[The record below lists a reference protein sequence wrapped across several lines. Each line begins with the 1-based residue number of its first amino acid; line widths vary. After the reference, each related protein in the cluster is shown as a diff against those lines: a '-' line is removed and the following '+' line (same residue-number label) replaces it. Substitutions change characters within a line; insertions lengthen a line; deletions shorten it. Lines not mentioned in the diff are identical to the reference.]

1 MPRVI
6 DPWIGTLFGNYRAVR
21 KLGEGGM
28 GVVYEAEHQKIG
40 HRAAVKILKRE
51 LALDE
56 EYAQRFLN
64 EARAVNIIRHP
75 GLVEIFDYGKLPD
88 GTLFYVME
96 FLQGASLASRMED
109 KPGGWP
115 AETVVELGLQV
126 AKAIGETHAKGV
138 IHRDLKPEN
147 FMLVKDPVRAGEERL
162 KVLDFGIAKLTVNA
176 PPESGVSTDK
186 TQMQT
191 LVGSMMGTPRFMA
204 PEQWGQA
211 ESVDGRADVF
221 ALGVTLYSLLAG
233 KPPYEGS
240 SMSLLTRQP
249 VPLAKVAP
257 TAPQRLASLV
267 DRMMQVSAAQRPTMA
282 EVAAELSALAPRR
295 LRSRELLIFGLL
307 VGVILGALLL
317 FGGGVLRK
325 RYTKPGPD
333 QLKEL
338 ALGII
343 KQSLADRDPGLRLAA
358 LRALRQSA
366 DPSHRLLLE
375 ASLKDTKAEV
385 VAEAAH
391 ALGNIQAR
399 LSRNALLDLLTAAHD
414 PRVRI
419 AAANGLAQ
427 LGVPIGIRTLQ
438 EIADGG
444 EREARIEAAL
454 FLVERGE
461 MKAAD
466 MVWPTIANRAAL
478 DLSLL
483 SVVLRLADARFQPA
497 VERLRVELA
506 RQQDGEA
513 RCRIAF
519 HLAKAGDEDARQFLR
534 KRFETPS
541 AKAGSPSMST
551 ERLLA
556 ASLLAGLREPIRAE
570 NFRSYLRP
578 DSIDDSAKL
587 AIGGLAYG
595 GIEALG
601 VLGEFLRQTESF
613 SLRVAAAGAIL
624 QLLADSIEELESQKL
639 KWAEAALQSDSV
651 AAREGAVALYDLWE
665 SDQAI
670 DRLVQAQKDEVSLIR
685 ERAVRALGRRNT
697 RTALRALASTLR
709 DPDASVRDATVEAM
723 RAVVESLRQ
732 NGDGATAQ
740 LVREQLISLS
750 TSPDET
756 DRVAASG
763 LLALFGDGSRRDA
776 LVAGLNGKNPRT
788 RRLAVEFVDALPAVF
803 VQALKDADLS
813 VRLAAARRLAA
824 LDDERGLSLLRSTVA
839 SGDIHGVQAFTYLLK
854 LKQDV
859 VPPPDLS
866 ELLKS
871 GELPTRFAIVDLILE
886 LSVAEATPLLKLACQ
901 DPAAVVRGRAA
912 RVAGKFFIR
921 SSQLVFLDM
930 VRLLR
935 GDPEAYVRAQAAKQ
949 LKLLDETAAAQQ
961 PSAAPDGDAQT
972 SPHVSSNTVPSNG
985 ATDMSVAL
993 PTTGSLS
1000 VKAEDGIRFYV
1011 DADPKKYEISNR
1023 QPMVVP
1029 LRVGTHSVQYRGGRK
1044 EVQIRANEVTSV
1056 ELPIHLAD
1064 QLIGDGNDALARN
1077 ELDKAKLFYERA
1089 GRSLRG
1095 QGNRAQEV
1103 AVALGLARAS
1113 EKKSGLTQN
1122 VLSLYND
1129 ALAVPEKDRTPEANL
1144 ILQRELARITPK
1156 VARVR
1161 TFSIGHSGKCEP
1173 KETIYLPGEKILNQ
1187 GNGKTEHLFLRAGQT
1202 LEQKQCGN

>member
-126 AKAIGETHAKGV
+126 AKAIGEAHVKGV
-138 IHRDLKPEN
+138 VHRDLKPEN

-162 KVLDFGIAKLTVNA
+162 KVLDFGIAKLTVNT

-221 ALGVTLYSLLAG
+221 ALGVTLYALLAG
-233 KPPYEGS
+233 KHPYEGS

-249 VPLAKVAP
+249 VPIAKAAP
-257 TAPQRLASLV
+257 KSPPRLAMLV
-267 DRMMQVSAAQRPTMA
+267 DRMIQATAAQRPAMA
-282 EVAAELSALAPRR
+282 EVVTELARLAPRR
-295 LRSRELLIFGLL
+295 FRGRELLIPVLL
-307 VGVILGALLL
+307 VGVVLGALLL
-317 FGGGVLRK
+317 VGGRALLH
-325 RYTKPGPD
+325 RYRQPSPA
-333 QLKEL
+333 QLKEM
-338 ALGII
+338 ALDVI
-343 KQSLADRDPGLRLAA
+343 KKSLADTNPKLRWAA
-358 LRALRQSA
+358 VRALRQSG
-366 DPSHRLLLE
+366 DPSHRLQLE
-375 ASLKDTKAEV
+375 ASLKDVNVAV

-391 ALGNIQAR
+391 ALGNIGAR
-399 LSRNALLDLLTAAHD
+399 LSRNALLDLLSSTKD
-414 PRVRI
+414 VPVRI
-419 AAANGLAQ
+419 VAANGLAQ
-427 LGVPIGIRTLQ
+427 LGVPIGMRTLQ
-438 EIADGG
+438 EIADG
-444 EREARIEAAL
+444 REGQEWIDAAL

-466 MVWPTIANRAAL
+466 IVWPTIANRVAL
-478 DLSLL
+478 ELEPLR
-483 SVVLRLADARFQPA
+483 VVFRLADARFQPA
-497 VERLRVELA
+497 VERLRVELT
-506 RQQDGEA
+506 RQKEGNI
-513 RCRIAF
+513 RCEIAF

-534 KRFETPS
+534 KRIETPS
-541 AKAGSPSMST
+541 VKAGSPSTST

-601 VLGEFLRQTESF
+601 VLGEFLRQTESS

-624 QLLADSIEELESQKL
+624 QLLADSLEEPELNL
-639 KWAEAALQSDSV
+639 KWAEAALQSDSL
-651 AAREGAVALYDLWE
+651 AAREGAVALYDLWA

-685 ERAVRALGRRNT
+685 ERAVRALSRRTT

-723 RAVVESLRQ
+723 RAVVESVRQ
-732 NGDGATAQ
+732 NGDRATQ
-740 LVREQLISLS
+740 QQVREQLTSLS

-776 LVAGLNGKNPRT
+776 LVAGLNGKNPLT

-803 VQALKDADLS
+803 VRALTDDDAS

-824 LDDERGLSLLRSTVA
+824 LGDERGLSLLRSTVA
-839 SGDIHGVQAFTYLLK
+839 SGDIHGVQAFTFLRK

-886 LSVAEATPLLKLACQ
+886 LRVDESTPLLKLACQ

-912 RVAGKFFIR
+912 RVAWEFYR
-921 SSQLVFLDM
+921 RTSQLVFLDM

-935 GDPEAYVRAQAAKQ
+935 GDPEAYVRAQAAK
-949 LKLLDETAAAQQ
+949 LLLLLDQTAAAQQ
-961 PSAAPDGDAQT
+961 LSAPSGADAKASQQA
-972 SPHVSSNTVPSNG
+972 SSNSVPSNG
-985 ATDMSVAL
+985 DTDMSVAL

-1000 VKAEDGIRFYV
+1000 VKAEDGVRFYV
-1011 DADPKKYEISNR
+1011 DTDPKKYEISNR

-1029 LRVGTHSVQYRGGRK
+1029 LREGTHSVQYRGGRK
-1044 EVQIRANEVTSV
+1044 EVQIRANEVTAI

-1077 ELDKAKLFYERA
+1077 DLDKAKLFYERA

-1129 ALAVPEKDRTPEANL
+1129 ALAIPEKDRTPETNL
-1144 ILQRELARITPK
+1144 ILQRELARIAPK

-1161 TFSIGHSGKCEP
+1161 TFSTGHSGKCEP

-1187 GNGKTEHLFLRAGQT
+1187 GNGRTEHLFLRPGQT